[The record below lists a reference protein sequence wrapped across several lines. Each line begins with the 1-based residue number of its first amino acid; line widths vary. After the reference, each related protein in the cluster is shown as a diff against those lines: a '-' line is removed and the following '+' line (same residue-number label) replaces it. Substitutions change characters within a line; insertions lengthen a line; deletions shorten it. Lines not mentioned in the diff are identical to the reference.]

1 MNIKGLLWH
10 EGSNG
15 LGVGPIWLR
24 RLLPYRKLFD
34 KAARIHDQCYDTK
47 GNSRKLYDLLF
58 LYNCL
63 NVCTNPLQK
72 FIAYIYYILVRLFG
86 WLFYRY
92 QK

>member
-1 MNIKGLLWH
+1 MLKGLLWH

-24 RLLPYRKLFD
+24 KLLPYRKLFD
-34 KAARIHDQCYDTK
+34 SAARIHDQCYDTK
-47 GNSRKLYDLLF
+47 GDSRKLYDLLF

-63 NVCTNPLQK
+63 KVSTNPLQK
-72 FIAYIYYILVRLFG
+72 LVAYIYYILVRLFR

-92 QK
+92 NK

>member
-1 MNIKGLLWH
+1 MLKGILWN

-24 RLLPYRKLFD
+24 KLLPYRKLFD
-34 KAARIHDQCYDTK
+34 SAARIHDQCYDTK

-63 NVCTNPLQK
+63 KVSTNPLQK
-72 FIAYIYYILVRLFG
+72 LVAYIYYILVRLFR

-92 QK
+92 NK

>member
-1 MNIKGLLWH
+1 MLKGLLWH

-34 KAARIHDQCYDTK
+34 QAARIHDQCYDTK
-47 GNSRKLYDLLF
+47 GDSRKLYDLLF

-63 NVCTNPLQK
+63 KVSTNPLQK
-72 FIAYIYYILVRLFG
+72 LVAYIYYILVRLFG

-92 QK
+92 NK